1 MDHRKRASGAPQPAS
16 DTLPDLASLDNQII
30 EVAPDAVVVVNAR
43 GKIVLVNRQT
53 ETIFGYQ
60 RGELIGQ
67 DLHILLP
74 ERFHAAHTRHEQHY
88 FATPR
93 TRPMGLHLDLFG
105 RRKDGSEF
113 PVEISLSP
121 LQTAAGPCAIS
132 IIRDVTEQRRLQEAL
147 RASEREAAARAQEA
161 EARRTL
167 LQLIIDEL
175 PSGVYLVRGTDAR
188 LVLANRAAHEV
199 WGTTW
204 PLDKPMHAFL
214 TDGGTHIL
222 AVNGRTLNY
231 DELATIRTV
240 QTGQPVIQQQEVIR
254 HSDGIAMPVLVSAIA
269 VDSHLLAESLAT
281 GNGAVVADEPCA
293 VVVLQ
298 DVTAMQE
305 AERLKDEFVG
315 IAAHELRTPLA
326 ALKGYAD
333 MLTTQT
339 ARGKGPE
346 LADWQEEAIAS
357 IDQAAA
363 RLTALTDDLLD
374 VTRLQSGRLELHR
387 TACDLTALVR
397 RVVQRAQV
405 TTQRHTL
412 TFTAEAPILL
422 QIDALRIEQVISNL
436 VNNAVKYS
444 PEGGDITITLHAD
457 TGRDV
462 VIFSISDPG
471 IGIPLHQQ
479 AQLFNRFA
487 RADNAQDYGIT
498 GTGLGLYL
506 CRELIERHNGRIW
519 FESYEGQGSTFS
531 FTLPLSS
538 DEIEADET
546 AMASAG

>member
-1 MDHRKRASGAPQPAS
+1 MNSSQGKHAEHQRASDQV
-16 DTLPDLASLDNQII
+16 PDLASLDNQII
-30 EVAPDAVVVVNAR
+30 EAAPDAVVVVDTR

-53 ETIFGYQ
+53 ETIFGYP
-60 RGELIGQ
+60 RSELLGK
-67 DLHILLP
+67 DLQLLLP
-74 ERFHAAHTRHEQHY
+74 ERFHAAHTRHQQRY

-105 RRKDGSEF
+105 RRKNGDEF

-121 LQTAAGPCAIS
+121 LTTAAGECAIS
-132 IIRDVTEQRRLQEAL
+132 IIRDVTEQRRLQDAL

-188 LVLANRAAHEV
+188 LVLANRAAHAV
-199 WGTTW
+199 WGAAW
-204 PLDKPMHAFL
+204 PIGQPMHTFL
-214 TDGGTHIL
+214 TTGGTRIL
-222 AVNGRTLNY
+222 AVNGRPLGH

-254 HSDGIAMPVLVSAIA
+254 HPDGIALPVLVSAIA
-269 VDSHLLAESLAT
+269 VDPHLLAESLAT
-281 GNGAVVADEPCA
+281 ETAEVIADEPGA

-298 DVTAMQE
+298 DVTALQE

-315 IAAHELRTPLA
+315 IAAHELRNPLA

-333 MLTTQT
+333 MLMTQT
-339 ARGKGPE
+339 ARGKGPT

-357 IDQAAA
+357 IDQAAE

-374 VTRLQSGRLELHR
+374 VTRLQSGRLALHR
-387 TACDLTALVR
+387 TLCDLTALVQ

-405 TTQRHTL
+405 TTQSHTL
-412 TFTAEAPILL
+412 IFAAEDPVVIHL
-422 QIDALRIEQVISNL
+422 DAMRIEQVVSNL

-444 PEGGDITITLHAD
+444 PNGGDIAITLHAD
-457 TGRDV
+457 TEREV
-462 VIFSISDPG
+462 VIFSIRDQG
-471 IGIPLHQQ
+471 IGIPLQQQ
-479 AQLFNRFA
+479 AHLFNRFA
-487 RADNAQDYGIT
+487 RADNAQDFGIT

-506 CRELIERHNGRIW
+506 CRELIERHSGRIW
-519 FESYEGQGSTFS
+519 FESSEGQGSTFF
-531 FTLPLSS
+531 FTLPLS
-538 DEIEADET
+538 ADD
-546 AMASAG
+546 AGGTSPGIGEP